1 MTEISRSPGAGLFLR
16 RLLAVAGL
24 GLGAMFVAGSVAANP
39 ATDPATD
46 LKPFPA
52 PQAGQTRYVLNLESR
67 PLEEDYEVQLIVG
80 KTIPTDC
87 NRQWFM
93 GSLSEETVQGWGYGY
108 YVLNDVKGPAST
120 LMGCPEESRKDRF
133 VSVQGEGFKVRY
145 NSRLPLVVYVPEGF
159 QLRYRLWRASDE
171 TWEVSAAD

>member
-1 MTEISRSPGAGLFLR
+1 MTEISRDGSSGMFLSR
-16 RLLAVAGL
+16 VLATAGL
-24 GLGAMFVAGSVAANP
+24 GLGLMFAAGAQAAD
-39 ATDPATD
+39 AATD

-52 PQAGQTRYVLNLESR
+52 AQPGQTRYVLNLESR

-80 KTIPTDC
+80 KTLPTDC

-93 GSLSEETVQGWGYGY
+93 GNLSEETVQGWGYGY
-108 YVLNDVKGPAST
+108 YVLNNVSGPAST
-120 LMGCPEESRKDRF
+120 LMGCLDSVKKNSF
-133 VSVQGEGFKVRY
+133 VSVQGDGFKVRY

-171 TWEVSAAD
+171 TWEVAAD